1 MEGKELETDLDVED
15 NEIQDD
21 SSEYLKA
28 VTFEIK
34 DEWPEELKQQIRQLN
49 EMSAI
54 INTDVPLDEEED
66 DDSDNI
72 ENDDDYDSEDEEESD
87 DSSEES
93 SISSDENETF
103 DNLF

>member
-34 DEWPEELKQQIRQLN
+34 DEWLL
-49 EMSAI
+49 
-54 INTDVPLDEEED
+54 L
-66 DDSDNI
+66 
-72 ENDDDYDSEDEEESD
+72 
-87 DSSEES
+87 
-93 SISSDENETF
+93 SI
-103 DNLF
+103 LMYL

>member
-15 NEIQDD
+15 N
-21 SSEYLKA
+21 
-28 VTFEIK
+28 EIK